1 MLCGMPNPLPS
12 HDPAA
17 EANDLLTL
25 AGWYRAWAE
34 LAGSEREKAQRLSL
48 AEHLEQRAREI
59 KAG

>member
-1 MLCGMPNPLPS
+1 MLCPMPSQVPS

-25 AGWYRAWAE
+25 ASWYRAWAE
-34 LAGSEREKAQRLSL
+34 LAGNEHEQAQRLSL

-59 KAG
+59 RAR